1 MQKIPSVQL
10 NTGVSMPAIGFGTW
24 QIRNGKEAKNAV
36 LEAIK
41 TGYRLVD
48 TARIYGNE
56 KSVGE
61 AIKESGIDRKELFI
75 TTKLWNDDQGYDSAL
90 EAFDESMKKLGLDYL
105 DLYLIHWPATEKRGE
120 SWKALEEI
128 FASGRAKAIGV
139 SNYTARHLEELLAN
153 SKVVPAVN
161 KNPCWSSAKT
171 KIL

>member
-105 DLYLIHWPATEKRGE
+105 DLYLIHWC
-120 SWKALEEI
+120 
-128 FASGRAKAIGV
+128 F
-139 SNYTARHLEELLAN
+139 
-153 SKVVPAVN
+153 
-161 KNPCWSSAKT
+161 
-171 KIL
+171 